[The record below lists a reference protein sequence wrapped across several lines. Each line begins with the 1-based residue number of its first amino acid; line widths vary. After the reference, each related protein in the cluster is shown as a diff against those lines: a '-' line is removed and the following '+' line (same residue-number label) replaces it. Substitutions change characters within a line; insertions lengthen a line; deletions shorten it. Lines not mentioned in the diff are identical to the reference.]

1 MRQMD
6 QVLEKFVAAL
16 KAGVTYKTSK
26 NLIGHIHTFLRWC
39 MFKKYHHEFSSA
51 LSWKIGKHG
60 SSYLLPDNDDELY
73 EKETY
78 VLTLKK
84 LIKF

>member
-1 MRQMD
+1 MN
-6 QVLEKFVAAL
+6 FA
-16 KAGVTYKTSK
+16 
-26 NLIGHIHTFLRWC
+26 
-39 MFKKYHHEFSSA
+39 SA

-73 EKETY
+73 EKETQ
-78 VLTLKK
+78 VITLKK